1 MSGDIDLVGPT
12 LPAPRSAKQ
21 KTMFITLAG
30 ILAVVGTLAGGYY
43 FAMRPVTLQIAVGP
57 TNSDD
62 VKLVQA
68 LTQAFSHAHGQVHL
82 RPMQTDGAAASA
94 QALAEGKADLA
105 IIRGDLDVP
114 KNAQAVA
121 TLRKNVAVLWVPP
134 AAKGKGKKAGSKITK
149 IAQLSGHRIGVVGR
163 TPANVNLLKVIL
175 QQYGVDPNKVDVV
188 QFPAGES
195 ADAIRSQKA
204 DAYLAAGPVNSKIT
218 ADAIAASTRDG
229 GTPTFLAIDSAE
241 AIAQNHPM
249 YESSEIPAGAFGGS
263 PGRPDEE
270 VKTISFAHHIVA
282 RKGLSE
288 STVAAF
294 TRQLFAIRQTVMA
307 EFPLAAKIETPDTD
321 KDAVIPVH
329 PGAAAYVDG
338 EEKTFLDRYS
348 DFIWWGLMGLSAMGS
363 AGAWFAGY
371 LKKDERSNN
380 SSLRERLLDML
391 AAARH
396 CDSTE
401 ELDQMQTEA
410 DDILRETLQCFEHG
424 AIEEGA
430 LTAFNIALE
439 QFHNAVADRKALLM
453 SLPQNLQRANVALR
467 AGASRSRS
475 RSPRSSTPIA
485 TAATPRYPTPDAR
498 PAAMGNRSCAAR

>member
-1 MSGDIDLVGPT
+1 
-12 LPAPRSAKQ
+12 
-21 KTMFITLAG
+21 MFVTLAA
-30 ILAVVGTLAGGYY
+30 ILAVVGTLAGAYY
-43 FAMRPVTLQIAVGP
+43 FAMRPVILRIAVGP
-57 TNSDD
+57 ANSDD
-62 VKLVQA
+62 IRVVQA
-68 LTQAFSHAHGQVHL
+68 LTQAFTQAHSHVRL
-82 RPMQTDGAAASA
+82 RPIQTDGATASA
-94 QALAEGKADLA
+94 QALGDGKADLA
-105 IIRGDLDVP
+105 IIRGDLEVP

-134 AAKGKGKKAGSKITK
+134 AAKGKGKKAASKITK
-149 IAQLSGHRIGVVGR
+149 IPQLSGHRIGVVGR
-163 TPANVNLLKVIL
+163 TQANVNLLKVIL
-175 QQYGVDPNKVDVV
+175 QQYGVDPSKVEIV
-188 QFPAGES
+188 QFPAAEA
-195 ADAIRSQKA
+195 ADAIRNQKA

-218 ADAIAASTRDG
+218 AEAITASTRDG
-229 GTPTFLAIDSAE
+229 GTPAFLAIDSAE

-249 YESSEIPAGAFGGS
+249 YESAEIPAGAFGGS

-282 RKGLSE
+282 RKGLPE
-288 STVAAF
+288 STVAVF
-294 TRQLFAIRQTVMA
+294 TRQLFAIRQAVMA

-391 AAARH
+391 SAARRS
-396 CDSTE
+396 DSTD

-410 DDILRETLQCFEHG
+410 DDILRNTLHCFEHG
-424 AIEEGA
+424 AMEEGA

-453 SLPQNLQRANVALR
+453 SMPQNLQRAGAQFR
-467 AGASRSRS
+467 ATG
-475 RSPRSSTPIA
+475 TL
-485 TAATPRYPTPDAR
+485 
-498 PAAMGNRSCAAR
+498 

>member
-1 MSGDIDLVGPT
+1 MNLNVKRLFARSMTGGLDLVGPE
-12 LPAPRSAKQ
+12 LPSPRSAKR
-21 KTMFITLAG
+21 KAMFITLAG
-30 ILAVVGTLAGGYY
+30 ILAVVGTLAGVYY
-43 FAMRPVTLQIAVGP
+43 FEMRPVILRIAVGP
-57 TNSDD
+57 ANSDD
-62 VKLVQA
+62 IKVVQA
-68 LTQAFSHAHGQVHL
+68 LTQAFTHAHSHVRL
-82 RPMQTDGAAASA
+82 RPMQTDGATASA
-94 QALAEGKADLA
+94 QALADGKTDLA
-105 IIRGDLDVP
+105 IIRGDLEVP

-134 AAKGKGKKAGSKITK
+134 SAKGKGKKAGPKITK
-149 IAQLSGHRIGVVGR
+149 IQQLSGHRIGVVGR
-163 TPANVNLLKVIL
+163 TEANINLLKVIL
-175 QQYGVDPNKVDVV
+175 QQYGVDPTKVEMV
-188 QFPAGES
+188 QFPANEAAES
-195 ADAIRSQKA
+195 IRNQKA
-204 DAYLAAGPVNSKIT
+204 DAYLAAGPINSKIT
-218 ADAIAASTRDG
+218 ADAITASTREG

-249 YESSEIPAGAFGGS
+249 YESSDIPAGAFGGS

-282 RKGLSE
+282 RKGLSD
-288 STVAAF
+288 STVAVF

-380 SSLRERLLDML
+380 SSLRARLLDML
-391 AAARH
+391 GAARRS
-396 CDSTE
+396 DSIE

-410 DDILRETLQCFEHG
+410 DGILRDTLHCFEQG
-424 AIEEGA
+424 AIQEGA

-453 SLPQNLQRANVALR
+453 SMPQNLQRTGSQLR
-467 AGASRSRS
+467 AAG
-475 RSPRSSTPIA
+475 TL
-485 TAATPRYPTPDAR
+485 
-498 PAAMGNRSCAAR
+498 